1 MIAAAAAW
9 LAVAVAKQPRAANRL
24 PHLAANRLRPAN
36 LIPAIVVDVKVYSLA
51 SKPVGIAANQLPLA
65 VVAFQVAP
73 LLKVHPKK
81 LLAKKLLAK
90 KLKVPPKALLKLA
103 LLKHRFA
110 P

>member
-1 MIAAAAAW
+1 VIAAAAAW

-36 LIPAIVVDVKVYSLA
+36 PIPAVVVDVKVYSLA
-51 SKPVGIAANQLPLA
+51 SKPVVALARRIVANLLLA
-65 VVAFQVAP
+65 VVAYKVAPAVVQTP
-73 LLKVHPKK
+73 LLKRLKKRLKK
-81 LLAKKLLAK
+81 LLKLLK
-90 KLKVPPKALLKLA
+90 